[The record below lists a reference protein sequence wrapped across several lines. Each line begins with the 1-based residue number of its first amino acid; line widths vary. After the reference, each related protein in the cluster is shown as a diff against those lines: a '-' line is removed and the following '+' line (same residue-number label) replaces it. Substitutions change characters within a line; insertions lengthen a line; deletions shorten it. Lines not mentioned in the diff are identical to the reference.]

1 MFDCLIARL
10 DGTLCFLMSLLLY
23 YSLGL
28 AIVHITH
35 DGTESIT
42 NLGAKIWVLLNSVA
56 WDIKKYLLL
65 KLSITLERTR
75 LDIVLEDKS
84 YYWDK

>member
-1 MFDCLIARL
+1 
-10 DGTLCFLMSLLLY
+10 MSLLLY

-28 AIVHITH
+28 AIAIVHTTH
-35 DGTESIT
+35 DRTESIT
-42 NLGAKIWVLLNSVA
+42 NLGAKIWVPLYSVA

-84 YYWDK
+84 YY

>member
-1 MFDCLIARL
+1 
-10 DGTLCFLMSLLLY
+10 MSLLLY

-28 AIVHITH
+28 AIVHTAH
-35 DGTESIT
+35 DGRESIT
-42 NLGAKIWVLLNSVA
+42 NLGAKIWIPLNSVA
-56 WDIKKYLLL
+56 WDIKKYLVL